1 MTDPVSIYEAWFVP
15 AVFAP
20 LARQVAGRVAIAP
33 DARVLDVACG
43 TGIVARTIARRVG
56 REGHVA
62 GVDIS
67 PAMLSA
73 AQKASEAEG
82 LAIAWQHGSAQ
93 ALPFDNGAFD
103 LVVCQHGL
111 QFMPDRAAAL
121 SEMRRVLAPGG
132 QAIIVT
138 WRGLDQN
145 PLFAAFDRALRSRFD
160 APAVEIPFSLGDP
173 AELGSLLLN
182 AGFAN
187 VAVEPIEIETDYAAP
202 ERFIEYQTIASA
214 AAIPSLQTLD
224 AVDRETLIAGL
235 REALDGVV
243 REATAGGRL
252 RFPMQGIMARGTRR

>member
-1 MTDPVSIYEAWFVP
+1 
-15 AVFAP
+15 
-20 LARQVAGRVAIAP
+20 
-33 DARVLDVACG
+33 
-43 TGIVARTIARRVG
+43 
-56 REGHVA
+56 
-62 GVDIS
+62 
-67 PAMLSA
+67 
-73 AQKASEAEG
+73 
-82 LAIAWQHGSAQ
+82 
-93 ALPFDNGAFD
+93 
-103 LVVCQHGL
+103 
-111 QFMPDRAAAL
+111 
-121 SEMRRVLAPGG
+121 MRRVLAPGG

-160 APAVEIPFSLGDP
+160 APVVEIPFSLGDP
-173 AELGSLLLN
+173 AELGSLLRN
-182 AGFAN
+182 ADFAD